1 MMQDYMRVLHARFC
15 RETELQGVREACR
28 TLKEKLGQQ
37 GQKILLQLADLEN
50 KLQPYSFEDEE
61 ERRAAERAKMRYP
74 YVKD

>member
-50 KLQPYSFEDEE
+50 KLREE
-61 ERRAAERAKMRYP
+61 TS
-74 YVKD
+74 